1 MANDQNK
8 KDVKDRIK
16 KSMPN
21 NQWFI
26 NVGKSLGFA
35 SMETIKS
42 LLPETSDSISWNK
55 DVVVNTAD
63 LVKEIRNNNGVR
75 KMFGR
80 QLSNLPQV
88 KAGKTLIDNA
98 LADLKSGNLYNR
110 NRELGLNDDGDFDFG
125 DFGFDDSDDFSFV
138 DDEGS
143 DAEQTSDNNSSRP
156 PVTVINTMPL
166 AKTMANAAEA
176 NITAMSAIAEQN
188 IAIEGEKLMLNRQT
202 LDMTMSALSS
212 INDNCSQVYTIPK
225 CLMMNIIYCAR

>member
-1 MANDQNK
+1 MAKDQNK

-88 KAGKTLIDNA
+88 KAGKTLLDNA
-98 LADLKSGNLYNR
+98 
-110 NRELGLNDDGDFDFG
+110 
-125 DFGFDDSDDFSFV
+125 
-138 DDEGS
+138 
-143 DAEQTSDNNSSRP
+143 
-156 PVTVINTMPL
+156 
-166 AKTMANAAEA
+166 
-176 NITAMSAIAEQN
+176 
-188 IAIEGEKLMLNRQT
+188 
-202 LDMTMSALSS
+202 
-212 INDNCSQVYTIPK
+212 
-225 CLMMNIIYCAR
+225 